1 MRISKPIV
9 AALVAGLL
17 VGGAAG
23 AIAGVQLGTNAIVSH
38 WVTTNANNTEET
50 VRILELLH
58 GDREPQALSALE
70 THLNRHAFGLMP
82 SSWERAGISERARAR
97 GRGDAAHP
105 RLPRGIPLPG
115 EDRPRSRSRAF
126 PGAPVTP
133 TGERR
138 ARRRCRARRP

>member
-23 AIAGVQLGTNAIVSH
+23 AIVGVQLGTNAIVSH

-97 GRGDAAHP
+97 AAEATRRTRAYREAYP
-105 RLPRGIPLPG
+105 FPAKTAL
-115 EDRPRSRSRAF
+115 DREVERF
-126 PGAPVTP
+126 L
-133 TGERR
+133 ERR
-138 ARRRCRARRP
+138 